1 MKDYLEGN
9 TLTFFVVIFISFFL
23 VIFFGHDQTDQE
35 FINSLAYRISLG
47 ELPYKDFDY
56 VRPPLSIYLHSLSF
70 IFFPD
75 NAILVGRIIY
85 FLQMLSVAIIS
96 SMILSKINYLSKSKI
111 IFFTLISFLL
121 SLHNFPAM
129 PWHTVDGLLFL
140 ILGTYFLVDGI
151 SKDKKIYFILAG
163 ICCGLAAL
171 TKQNFLLLAPF
182 FLFAAIYFRGYKS
195 IYVFF
200 GQLITFLLFLIF
212 LIHNEMLSIYLESQS
227 SDSTIFAIFKS
238 IAGSLKLHS
247 SYSILPSIIFFG
259 ILILISKNGFITKRN
274 SIIIA
279 ISFFVLLHIAELY
292 RFNWNNYQNPR
303 LIYTLLWIASIY
315 FFLTKENKISKF
327 LNFDNVILLLL
338 FLIGLSAMISWG
350 YPYPILFV
358 APYLAILLREFEKS
372 FGEISPKKF
381 LFSVFGVWL
390 LISNIQYRDSYV
402 IFSTQN
408 LGKLYPKLNL
418 IHTGDN
424 NFTSYQNLK
433 ELSEGYNV
441 ETVIPEFPLFAYL
454 NNSKSDF
461 RIDWFLDKES
471 TLNEGDYMKGME
483 GKYFI
488 IMDNCFENPR
498 HPKRISLCNFIKD
511 NSVLINQ
518 KENLRLYWYKP

>member
-1 MKDYLEGN
+1 MKNYLKGN
-9 TLTFFVVIFISFFL
+9 TLAFFIILISSFL
-23 VIFFGHDQTDQE
+23 VIFFGYHQTDQE

-75 NAILVGRIIY
+75 NAVLIGRIIY
-85 FLQMLSVAIIS
+85 FLQMLLVAIIS
-96 SMILSKINYLSKSKI
+96 TMILSKINYISKSKI
-111 IFFTLISFLL
+111 ISFTLITFLL

-140 ILGTYFLVDGI
+140 ILGAYFLIDGI
-151 SKDKKIYFILAG
+151 SKDKIISFILAG
-163 ICCGLAAL
+163 ICCSLAVL
-171 TKQNFLLLAPF
+171 TKQNFLLLTPF
-182 FLFAAIYFRGYKS
+182 FLFIAIYFRGYKS
-195 IYVFF
+195 VYVFF
-200 GQLITFLLFLIF
+200 GQLIPLLIF
-212 LIHNEMLSIYLESQS
+212 LVFLIYNQMLSIYLESQS
-227 SDSTIFAIFKS
+227 SDSSISAIFKS
-238 IAGSLKLHS
+238 IALTLKFNS
-247 SYSILPSIIFFG
+247 SFSVLPSIIFFG
-259 ILILISKNGFITKRN
+259 ILMLISKNGFIAKRTA
-274 SIIIA
+274 IIIS
-279 ISFFVLLHIAELY
+279 IFFFVLLHITELY
-292 RFNWNNYQNPR
+292 INNWNNYQNPE
-303 LIYTLLWIASIY
+303 LIYTLMWIASIY
-315 FFLTKENKISKF
+315 FFLTKEDKISKF
-327 LNFDNVILLLL
+327 LNFDNAILILL
-338 FLIGLSAMISWG
+338 FLIGLSTMISWG
-350 YPYPILFV
+350 YPYPLLFV
-358 APYLAILLREFEKS
+358 APYLAILLREFEER
-372 FGEISPKKF
+372 FGEISSKNF
-381 LFSVFGVWL
+381 LFSVFTVWL

-433 ELSEGYNV
+433 ELSEGYYV

-471 TLNEGDYMKGME
+471 TLSEIEYMKGME

-488 IMDNCFENPR
+488 IMDNCYENPR